1 MSLHKKVEIK
11 QPHPNN
17 NLKLTNQELEVLLF
31 LISEGSFSGKD
42 IEIIYKLAVKLHN
55 QLDSQKK

>member
-1 MSLHKKVEIK
+1 MSLHKKAEIK
-11 QPHPNN
+11 QPQPNN